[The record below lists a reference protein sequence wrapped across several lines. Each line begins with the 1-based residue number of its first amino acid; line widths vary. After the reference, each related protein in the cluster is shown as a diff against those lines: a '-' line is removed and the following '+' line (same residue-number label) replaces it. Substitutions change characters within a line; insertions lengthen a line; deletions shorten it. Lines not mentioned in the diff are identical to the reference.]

1 MLGYRLNGK
10 DLSGKNSWWALVL
23 EAFKLSSPFSILQL
37 DTSMSDG
44 FELSALRLSEI
55 AVSSSLE
62 AFSGH
67 LLVES
72 LTSESGL
79 WVLGSI
85 PFCMS
90 FFLMEEFHR
99 FFISL
104 SVLPGNCA
112 AIRDHLLPR
121 TD

>member
-1 MLGYRLNGK
+1 MLGYRLNVK
-10 DLSGKNSWWALVL
+10 DLFGKNSWWALVL
-23 EAFKLSSPFSILQL
+23 EEFKLSSPFSILKL
-37 DTSMSDG
+37 ETSMSDA
-44 FELSALRLSEI
+44 FELSSLRLSAI

-62 AFSGH
+62 SFSGH

-72 LTSESGL
+72 ITSESGL
-79 WVLGSI
+79 WVLGSV

-104 SVLPGNCA
+104 SVLPGNRA
-112 AIRDHLLPR
+112 AI
-121 TD
+121 